1 MKKLFCVFM
10 SLFLLATCFTGVFAE
25 GEPGLSTTVVI
36 PVESN
41 VETAE
46 ITISANSGEQYL
58 PENPTIIGSGEFVLD
73 FADAVPGDRFEYTI
87 AQTGGV
93 DYTYYADE
101 RVFTVEVLILMTE
114 IDGQDV
120 KYAAVNIYDET
131 ELKVTECRFV
141 NTRELINAR
150 ITVIKKSADTM
161 LPLAGAE
168 ITIFDNNDNVVIDLN
183 GNPVVGI
190 TDETG
195 TVVFE
200 LLLRNDVNYYAMET
214 KAPAGYDLNP
224 NKFYLTRDE
233 DGYISATIE
242 LEIIDEITI
251 IPYEPTPEPSPQ
263 TGDESNLWLWVA
275 VGSVA
280 AVGIIAL
287 TCYVLVS
294 KKKHDNESAEINN

>member
-1 MKKLFCVFM
+1 MKKLFCVFLSM
-10 SLFLLATCFTGVFAE
+10 LLLATCFTGVFAE
-25 GEPGLSTTVVI
+25 GETELSTTVVI

-46 ITISANSGEQYL
+46 ITISAIEGGEQYL

-73 FADAVPGDRFEYTI
+73 FEQAIPGEHFEYTI

-101 RVFTVEVLILMTE
+101 RVFKVEIIILVTE

-120 KYAAVNIYDET
+120 KYAQVNIYDDIEV
-131 ELKVTECRFV
+131 KVTECRFI

-150 ITVIKKSADTM
+150 ITIIKKSAETM
-161 LPLAGAE
+161 FPLAGAE

-195 TVVFE
+195 TVTFE
-200 LLLRNDVNYYAMET
+200 LLLRNDINYYAMET

-242 LEIIDEITI
+242 LEIIDEVTI

-263 TGDESNLWLWVA
+263 TGDESNLMLWIVL
-275 VGSVA
+275 GSLA
-280 AVGIIAL
+280 AVGIVAL
-287 TCYVLVS
+287 TCVVLGS
-294 KKKHDNESAEINN
+294 KKKNDNESTEIH